1 MKSMKC
7 SELGGACEKEFS
19 AQTFDEIA
27 EQSKLHGMEMFKQG
41 DADHLK
47 AMADMKALMNKPGA
61 MQEWFDARR
70 KEFDNKPED

>member
-1 MKSMKC
+1 MKTMKC
-7 SELGGACEKEFS
+7 SQLGGACEKEFS

-47 AMADMKALMNKPGA
+47 AMGDIKALMDKPGA

-70 KEFDNKPED
+70 KEFDNLPED

>member
-1 MKSMKC
+1 MKTMKC
-7 SELGGACEKEFS
+7 SQLGGACEKKFS

-41 DADHLK
+41 DADHLR
-47 AMADMKALMNKPGA
+47 AMGAIKTLMEKPGA

-70 KEFDNKPED
+70 KESDELPED